1 MHPYRIQKA
10 LLFGAIAASIF
21 CMASD
26 QGIALMQNPSTTS
39 GRTSRALQ
47 AKALPQGFE
56 SYKDPQS
63 TGRLIYVKSS
73 DGPASAR
80 TAMRQ
85 FLSSLNGFFDA
96 PLHVT
101 TATGDPQ
108 DTIVQAML
116 TTAVGGQPVEAV
128 AAVATSQGSSIA
140 GLMYDRSGSLR
151 VSYPHL
157 SSYFSKQ
164 IGQPVQNKEASPTP
178 DLSTWTR
185 RTGGDNSTSVL
196 MPANWQLASIASGT
210 AVLNG
215 PNKEQVI
222 LGLESFVMPNNRGY
236 APYMPPEQA
245 LAWFLRNNGLQ
256 LVRILQHDPASRN
269 ANGQEELMMVE
280 VAQQDGSRYKAVCRV
295 TTNPMGMNVW
305 QFHLSSIA
313 APEDRF
319 EASKPTMVAI
329 WNNWKL
335 DPKYVQQHMEHAQEV
350 ASQTRAMIMQG
361 AERSMHAFDNVNEA
375 IDEALRGVS
384 TMENT
389 DTGKRAETQIGTEQA
404 VIDACRCNGRNCRE
418 VPINELVQ

>member
-1 MHPYRIQKA
+1 MHPCRIQKA
-10 LLFGAIAASIF
+10 VLFGAIASLISCKANNQSVAQMEDPATASGGT
-21 CMASD
+21 A
-26 QGIALMQNPSTTS
+26 
-39 GRTSRALQ
+39 RALQ
-47 AKALPQGFE
+47 VKALPQGFE
-56 SYKDPQS
+56 SYKDPRS

-73 DGPASAR
+73 GGPASAK

-85 FLSSLNGFFDA
+85 FLSSLNGVFDA

-116 TTAVGGQPVEAV
+116 TTTVGGQPVEAV

-151 VSYPHL
+151 TSYPHL

-164 IGQPVQNKEASPTP
+164 IGQPVQSKEVSSAP

-185 RTGGDNSTSVL
+185 RTGGDGSTSVL
-196 MPANWQLASIASGT
+196 MPANWQLASVASGT

-215 PNKEQVI
+215 PNKEQVV

-245 LAWFLRNNGLQ
+245 LGWFLRNNGLQ

-269 ANGQEELMMVE
+269 ANGQQELMMVE
-280 VAQQDGSRYKAVCRV
+280 LAQQDGSRYKAVCRV
-295 TTNPMGMNVW
+295 ITNPMRMNIW

-335 DPKYVQQHMEHAQEV
+335 DPKYVQQHMEHAEEV

-375 IDEALRGVS
+375 IDQALRGVS

-404 VIDACRCNGRNCRE
+404 VIDACRRNGRNCRE

>member
-10 LLFGAIAASIF
+10 VLFGAIAALSS
-21 CMASD
+21 CKASN
-26 QGIALMQNPSTTS
+26 QGIAQMQNRSTAS

-47 AKALPQGFE
+47 TKALPQGFE

-73 DGPASAR
+73 DGPASAK
-80 TAMRQ
+80 TTMRQ
-85 FLSSLNGFFDA
+85 FLSSLNGVFDA

-108 DTIVQAML
+108 DTIVQAMV
-116 TTAVGGQPVEAV
+116 TTAMGGQPVEAV

-151 VSYPHL
+151 TSYPHL
-157 SSYFSKQ
+157 SSYFAKQ
-164 IGQPVQNKEASPTP
+164 IGQPVQSQQASSTP

-185 RTGGDNSTSVL
+185 RTGGDGSTSVL
-196 MPANWQLASIASGT
+196 MPANWQLASVASGT

-215 PNKEQVI
+215 PNKEQVV
-222 LGLESFVMPNNRGY
+222 LGLESFVMPNSRGY

-269 ANGQEELMMVE
+269 ANGQQELMMIE
-280 VAQQDGSRYKAVCRV
+280 IAQQDGSRYKAVCRV
-295 TTNPMGMNVW
+295 ITNPMGMNIW

-404 VIDACRCNGRNCRE
+404 VIDACRRNGRNCRE

>member
-1 MHPYRIQKA
+1 MHPCRIQKA
-10 LLFGAIAASIF
+10 ILFGAIASLISCKANNQSVAQMEDPATASGGT
-21 CMASD
+21 A
-26 QGIALMQNPSTTS
+26 
-39 GRTSRALQ
+39 RALQ
-47 AKALPQGFE
+47 VKALPQGFE
-56 SYKDPQS
+56 SYKDPRS

-73 DGPASAR
+73 GGPASAK

-85 FLSSLNGFFDA
+85 FLSSLNGVFDA

-116 TTAVGGQPVEAV
+116 TTTVGGQPVEAV

-151 VSYPHL
+151 TSYPHL

-164 IGQPVQNKEASPTP
+164 IGQPVQGKETSSTP

-185 RTGGDNSTSVL
+185 RTGGDGSTSVL
-196 MPANWQLASIASGT
+196 MPANWQLASVASGT

-215 PNKEQVI
+215 PNKEQVV

-245 LAWFLRNNGLQ
+245 LGWFLRNNGLQ

-280 VAQQDGSRYKAVCRV
+280 LAQQDGSRYKAVCRV
-295 TTNPMGMNVW
+295 ITNPLRMNIW

-335 DPKYVQQHMEHAQEV
+335 DPKYVQQHMDHAEEV

-361 AERSMHAFDNVNEA
+361 AQRSMHAFDNVNEA
-375 IDEALRGVS
+375 IDQAIRGVS

-404 VIDACRCNGRNCRE
+404 VIDACRRNGRNCRE